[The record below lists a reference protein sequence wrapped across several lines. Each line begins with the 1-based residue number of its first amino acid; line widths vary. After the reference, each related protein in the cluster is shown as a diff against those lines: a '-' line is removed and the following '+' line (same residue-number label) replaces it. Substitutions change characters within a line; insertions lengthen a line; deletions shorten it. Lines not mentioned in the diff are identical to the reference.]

1 MAERGSDVTI
11 DVPLP
16 RRWPRA
22 LPDMPIVILGALAA
36 AALAYLARSMTFW
49 QDEWGFISFA
59 GGPLDLFRPQNE
71 HWQTIPLLLYRATFT
86 VFGLHSYLP
95 YVAEVIGLHL
105 VAVGAAYVLI
115 RRRTG
120 RLAAT
125 LACVPLLL
133 LGSGSE
139 NLFWA
144 FQTVFIGSVAFGL
157 WALVLLETRGRAAT
171 AGAAVLL
178 VASLMSSGI
187 GLAFLAAAFGRTILD
202 REIRPRAWVVVPPT
216 VVFLAWYLV
225 LGHTAESAG
234 LAGVSALPGFVARG
248 IGHAVGAFTGIAV
261 APRGELLALGVF
273 AAAFLVTAW
282 GVLTMRP
289 PPALAAGALLAIGAM
304 YFTIG
309 LVRAQLPSDFATRSR
324 YVYVAAFLL
333 VIAVADW
340 LPSLRDRAR
349 GRLPRAALS
358 VGLSVVLVATM
369 VANVA
374 ALQTIRARFQ
384 ANADLTRAYIALAVA
399 HQNEPWVDPA
409 SLLLGMPSL
418 PDLVA
423 LVRRSGSPTRD
434 DLIPAV
440 ARDPGVPAR
449 EAALLRMVGPGFRAE
464 PGSRDAPPPSLPL
477 TIASSKGLAIVGD
490 GPCLSLRESGGAVE
504 VTAKVPTGS
513 RLRLTV
519 SNDTVGRAFLGLAL
533 PPSRSIDLVLAAATP
548 LDVVVPDTGDA
559 SIWTV
564 RVVVPAETGSIQF
577 CRVEGS

>member
-1 MAERGSDVTI
+1 MI
-11 DVPLP
+11 DMPLP

-22 LPDMPIVILGALAA
+22 RPDMPIVILGALAA

-59 GGPLDLFRPQNE
+59 AGPLDLLRPQNE

-86 VFGLHSYLP
+86 AFGLHSYLP
-95 YVAEVIGLHL
+95 YVAEVIALHL
-105 VAVGAAYVLI
+105 VAVAAAYVLV

-120 RLAAT
+120 RIAAT
-125 LACVPLLL
+125 LACIPLLL

-157 WALVLLETRGRAAT
+157 WALVLLETRGRVAT
-171 AGAAVLL
+171 AGAVVLL
-178 VASLMSSGI
+178 VASLMCSGI

-202 REIRPRAWVVVPPT
+202 REIRPRAWTVVPPT

-225 LGHTAESAG
+225 LGHTAESG
-234 LAGVSALPGFVARG
+234 PGQLASASALPGFVARG
-248 IGHAVGAFTGIAV
+248 IGHAVGAFTGLAV
-261 APRGELLALGVF
+261 APRGEVLALGVF

-282 GVLTMRP
+282 GVLYMRP

-324 YVYVAAFLL
+324 YVYVAGFLL

-340 LPSLRDRAR
+340 LPSLRDRAS
-349 GRLPRAALS
+349 GRLPRAALG
-358 VGLSVVLVATM
+358 VALSVILVATT

-374 ALQTIRARFQ
+374 ALQTLRARFQ
-384 ANADLTRAYIALAVA
+384 ANADLTRAYIELAVT
-399 HQNEPWVDPA
+399 HQNEAWVDP
-409 SLLLGMPSL
+409 SSVLLGMPSL

-449 EAALLRMVGPGFRAE
+449 EAALLRMVGPGFRAQ
-464 PGSRDAPPPSLPL
+464 PGSRDAPSAPLPL
-477 TIASSKGLAIVGD
+477 TIVSSKGVATIGG
-490 GPCLSLRESGGAVE
+490 GPCLSLNEPGKAVE

-513 RLRLTV
+513 RLRLAAG
-519 SNDTVGRAFLGLAL
+519 SDTVGRALLGLAL
-533 PPSRSIDLVLAAATP
+533 PPSRSIDVVLAAATP
-548 LDVVVPDTGDA
+548 LDIVVPDTGDA

-564 RVVVPAETGSIQF
+564 RVVVPAATGTIEI

>member
-1 MAERGSDVTI
+1 MI
-11 DVPLP
+11 DMPLP

-22 LPDMPIVILGALAA
+22 RPDMPIVILGALAA

-59 GGPLDLFRPQNE
+59 GGPLDLLRPQNE

-95 YVAEVIGLHL
+95 YVAEVIALHL
-105 VAVGAAYVLI
+105 VAVAAAYVLV
-115 RRRTG
+115 RRRAG
-120 RLAAT
+120 RIVAT
-125 LACVPLLL
+125 LACIPLLL

-157 WALVLLETRGRAAT
+157 WALVLLETRGRVAT

-178 VASLMSSGI
+178 VASLMCSGI

-202 REIRPRAWVVVPPT
+202 REIRPRAWVVVLPT
-216 VVFLAWYLV
+216 VVFLTWYLV

-234 LAGVSALPGFVARG
+234 QLASASALPGFVARG
-248 IGHAVGAFTGIAV
+248 IGHAVAAFTGLAV
-261 APRGELLALGVF
+261 APRGELIALGAFV
-273 AAAFLVTAW
+273 AACLVTAW

-289 PPALAAGALLAIGAM
+289 PPALAAGALLAIVAM
-304 YFTIG
+304 YFIIG
-309 LVRAQLPSDFATRSR
+309 VVRAELPSDFATRSR

-340 LPSLRDRAR
+340 VPSLRDRAS

-358 VGLSVVLVATM
+358 VALSVILVATT

-374 ALQTIRARFQ
+374 ALQTLRARFQ

-399 HQNEPWVDPA
+399 HQTELWVDP
-409 SLLLGMPSL
+409 SSVLLGMPSL

-464 PGSRDAPPPSLPL
+464 PGSRDAPSAPLPL
-477 TIASSKGLAIVGD
+477 TIVSSKGVATIGG
-490 GPCLSLRESGGAVE
+490 GPCLSLNEPGSAVE

-513 RLRLTV
+513 RLRLTTG
-519 SNDTVGRAFLGLAL
+519 SDTVGRALLGLAL
-533 PPSRSIDLVLAAATP
+533 PPSRSIDVVLAAATP
-548 LDVVVPDTGDA
+548 LEIVVPDTGDA

-564 RVVVPAETGSIQF
+564 RVVVPAATGTIEI